1 MLINPTV
8 LKAEEV
14 RTAEPALLAEWSS
27 TLRISSAQEVSGG
40 SGHHHP
46 DDGAFPRGTPQA
58 GRAHVHV
65 HRVGLSTSSLQ
76 PSLLCGALPP
86 PESPPASCLFW
97 DGIWSHRQVLL
108 SHGCFSLLKFPKWSP
123 KE

>member
-14 RTAEPALLAEWSS
+14 RRTEPALLAEWSS

-65 HRVGLSTSSLQ
+65 HRVGFSMSSLQ

-86 PESPPASCLFW
+86 
-97 DGIWSHRQVLL
+97 L
-108 SHGCFSLLKFPKWSP
+108 SHHQHPVCPGMGSGPIVRSSCHTVASRY
-123 KE
+123 